1 MALLTKISTVVLA
14 LLTLLPPAPVSAAE
28 PSGGTGAETE
38 PTATEIQRWVEGLGA
53 SKFGERAFATQ
64 KLIAAGRP
72 AIDPV
77 VEAVKQG
84 DLEVI
89 VRGIHVLREIALSHT
104 SDDLDTA
111 LMALERLASKTD
123 TSTGRRAAETL
134 RRLAGLRQRRSKD
147 ELRQLGATIHVPP
160 TGLGRQVMYGVDT
173 LEINEQFRGNGD
185 DLARLRWLPDVRQVV
200 FEGPQ
205 VKGEWLAHLAKMT
218 SLQYLT
224 LRGVNV
230 GDAGLAHVNK
240 VATLQ
245 HVRILYCPLSDRSM
259 ESLKELKGLAKL
271 SLFGTNVT
279 PDEAKQLA
287 DVLDTTE
294 IDYREGAFLGIGGDA
309 HPLGFIVGTVHE
321 KSAASRAGLQYGDVI
336 TKFAGRKTPDFEAL
350 TALIG
355 KQRSGDTVKIE
366 WIRRGETMS
375 KEVQLGEWK

>member
-1 MALLTKISTVVLA
+1 MVLLTKISTVVLA
-14 LLTLLPPAPVSAAE
+14 LLTMLPPAPVSAAE
-28 PSGGTGAETE
+28 PSGGTGTANE

-53 SKFGERAFATQ
+53 KRFGERAFATQ

-111 LMALERLASKTD
+111 LMALEQLARITD
-123 TSTGRRAAETL
+123 SSTGRRAAETL
-134 RRLAGLRQRRSKD
+134 NRLAGLRQRRAKD
-147 ELRQLGATIHVPP
+147 ELRQLGATVHMPE
-160 TGLGRQVMYGVDT
+160 TGLGRQIMYGVDT
-173 LEINEQFRGNGD
+173 LEIDEKFRGNGE

-205 VKGEWLAHLAKMT
+205 VKDEWLAHLAKMT
-218 SLQYLT
+218 SLHYLT
-224 LRGVNV
+224 LREVNV
-230 GDAGLAHVNK
+230 GDVGLAHVNK

-259 ESLKELKGLAKL
+259 ESLKGLKGLAKL
-271 SLFGTNVT
+271 SLFGTKVT
-279 PDEAKQLA
+279 SDGAKQLA
-287 DVLDTTE
+287 DALDTTE
-294 IDYREGAFLGIGGDA
+294 VDYRQGAFLGIGGDA

-336 TKFAGRKTPDFEAL
+336 TKFAGQKAPDFEAL

-355 KQRSGDTVKIE
+355 KQRPGDTVKIE
-366 WIRRGETMS
+366 LIRRGQTMN
-375 KEVQLGEWK
+375 KEVQLGEWQ